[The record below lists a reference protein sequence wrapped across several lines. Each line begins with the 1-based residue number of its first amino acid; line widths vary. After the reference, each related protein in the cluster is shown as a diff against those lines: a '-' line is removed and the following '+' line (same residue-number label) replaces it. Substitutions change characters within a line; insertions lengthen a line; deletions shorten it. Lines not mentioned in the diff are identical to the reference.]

1 MTAASDEQI
10 VTSSEVRSEL
20 LRIIASPDFAASKQ
34 LTRFLEYI
42 VDESLAGHAEI
53 LKERTVACRAL
64 GRGADFDPRLDCV
77 VRVVAGK
84 LRRSLDRYYT
94 LQGMSDSLCI
104 EVPKGTYCP
113 VFRRRHEN
121 VSNRQGP
128 DSAPTTVAA
137 GGGAAARPIVAVV
150 PLKSFTGGPKEQF
163 LADLLADDVA
173 VRLGRIRG
181 LEVIDCLAMCSAW
194 NGTEDSVH
202 NRAEAKRQLRRQ
214 RVGEQGWPPR
224 PADGSARRQPQRN
237 LGLGRPVRSADRRR
251 PLGAA
256 RPHCRSRCR
265 WHPRVFQAWMKCSTA
280 TAVPRLPRRA
290 SGGDGRPPLAT
301 TILRQDRSSTRLL
314 AFSLLGSEDSRKGFQ
329 LRCSQRPSLLSLRF
343 ELVGHRGRERYESL
357 SVARASAPVCRSGA
371 QAVRR
376 WSLAV
381 RFHPSPRLQPQS

>member
-20 LRIIASPDFAASKQ
+20 LLSSRRRLRRVEAIDTISNTLSRIPC
-34 LTRFLEYI
+34 
-42 VDESLAGHAEI
+42 GHADVS
-53 LKERTVACRAL
+53 KERTVACRAL
-64 GRGADFDPRLDCV
+64 GRGAISILVWTAWFASSQASCDDRWIDTTRCRECRTRSALKSPRVLTARCFCAATRMCRTV
-77 VRVVAGK
+77 KGRIQ
-84 LRRSLDRYYT
+84 RR
-94 LQGMSDSLCI
+94 
-104 EVPKGTYCP
+104 EP
-113 VFRRRHEN
+113 
-121 VSNRQGP
+121 
-128 DSAPTTVAA
+128 VAA

-181 LEVIDCLAMCSAW
+181 LEVIDCLAMRSAW
-194 NGTEDSVH
+194 NGTEDSVQ